1 MTECND
7 DAIKLVVVSTVVDAS
22 PQGSTFASAAPDLP
36 TSRKNETKLEE
47 YGVTVFVDKRI
58 PSEQIVTIDRLVRV
72 GKLADALDVLKKETK
87 KIDEDEYED
96 KVMAQSLNS
105 GDEKKRGE
113 TAFVPVN
120 YKVLKG
126 HKTILPRPEDVMVAA
141 PSQPR
146 ATTRTTSERVFG
158 SSNSND
164 TNNRLLVG
172 APFERERSSAG
183 GKKSSNNTLFE
194 SVHKKIAVC
203 KKQLLGSTNNDM
215 NETLAITRLLMA
227 LLKLAETLDTYE
239 EELGH
244 KEEVLGLI
252 NNNNSP
258 LKLQHHHRPDPP
270 MSPTLVLTTTSTT
283 AVAAATTTSSSP
295 PSSHKNHSP
304 PMSPNSVVGTTTNTS
319 STPTAILKD
328 RPLRSPNSVVTTSTA
343 KSSSPPSVVG
353 IAEQTISS
361 SNSSNTQG
369 GGGWFPEFNSSVGGD
384 GFISSSSSD
393 SSSPSPITVATTTA
407 ITTTSGY
414 NDDNTSSR
422 SVFDKLIQA
431 EQIVAS
437 LALFKEHDD
446 EYDDAAAAIKAS
458 FPQQRSLSPRSVM
471 SSSSGPWK
479 ESHHSRKQQQQ
490 QQPMKASSGGITV
503 VPDNTSTTDGNN
515 VSTITISA
523 TNANMDGFNWIHRNM
538 ELCNKILMDSM
549 NDFDEQTVELTTIL
563 LEEIGTDL
571 ESIEVKLV
579 ENQLYFF

>member
-7 DAIKLVVVSTVVDAS
+7 DAIKLVVSTVVDA
-22 PQGSTFASAAPDLP
+22 PQGSTFASAAPNLP
-36 TSRKNETKLEE
+36 TSRKNEKKLEE
-47 YGVTVFVDKRI
+47 KGVNVFVDTRI
-58 PSEQIVTIDRLVRV
+58 PNKQIVAIDRLVRV

-87 KIDEDEYED
+87 KIDEDEHED
-96 KVMAQSLNS
+96 KVIAQSLNS

-126 HKTILPRPEDVMVAA
+126 QKQILPRPEDVMVAA

-146 ATTRTTSERVFG
+146 APTRTTSERLSG

-164 TNNRLLVG
+164 TNNKLLVG
-172 APFERERSSAG
+172 KSFERERKSAG

-203 KKQLLGSTNNDM
+203 KKQLMGSTNNDM
-215 NETLAITRLLMA
+215 NETIAITRLLMA
-227 LLKLAETLDTYE
+227 LLKLAETLDACE

-283 AVAAATTTSSSP
+283 AAAATSSSP
-295 PSSHKNHSP
+295 PSSHNNHSP
-304 PMSPNSVVGTTTNTS
+304 PMSPNSVVGTMANTS

-343 KSSSPPSVVG
+343 KSSSTPSVVE

-361 SNSSNTQG
+361 SNSINTQG
-369 GGGWFPEFNSSVGGD
+369 GGGWFPVFNSSVGGD
-384 GFISSSSSD
+384 CFISSSSSD

-414 NDDNTSSR
+414 NDDNTSSE

-446 EYDDAAAAIKAS
+446 EYDDVAAAIKAS
-458 FPQQRSLSPRSVM
+458 FTQQRSLSPRSVM
-471 SSSSGPWK
+471 SSLSGPRK
-479 ESHHSRKQQQQ
+479 ESHHPRKQQQQQQ

-503 VPDNTSTTDGNN
+503 IPDSTSTTDGNN

-563 LEEIGTDL
+563 FEEIGTDI